1 MSDTG
6 THYHVLSGL
15 VGGYLPTHI
24 DCLRD
29 IVCEVGYSPID
40 AWRDWVD
47 ELLPDGCECDGTELC
62 APCATRAESASIAA
76 DSGTPWVMVGEW
88 EYVSLELVC
97 DSDCEGESDEGIE

>member
-15 VGGYLPTHI
+15 VGGYLPTNV

-29 IVCEVGYSPID
+29 TVSAGYSPTD
-40 AWRDWVD
+40 AWRDRVD
-47 ELLPDGCECDGTELC
+47 ELLPDECECDDPELC

-76 DSGTPWVMVGEW
+76 DSGVPWVMVNEW
-88 EYVSLELVC
+88 EYVSLERVC
-97 DSDCEGESDEGIE
+97 DSDCEGESDEFTR